1 MSMSRGMREIK
12 RDTGISAD
20 SAIRMCCRL
29 FDAFGK
35 GPADQG
41 VECPMLSLS
50 TSLPTKIVEKA
61 AAPARCKQ
69 AEKRRCALAAMA
81 GRTAR
86 IERHGARPSAFVG
99 RFRGLRCRVPLD

>member
-1 MSMSRGMREIK
+1 MTPEYRPP
-12 RDTGISAD
+12 AD

-35 GPADQG
+35 GPANQG

-61 AAPARCKQ
+61 VVPARWKQ
-69 AEKRRCALAAMA
+69 AEKRRCALAATREDRENRA
-81 GRTAR
+81 PGRAAIGVCR
-86 IERHGARPSAFVG
+86 AVSRPALP
-99 RFRGLRCRVPLD
+99 RAA

>member
-1 MSMSRGMREIK
+1 MTPEYRPP
-12 RDTGISAD
+12 AD

-61 AAPARCKQ
+61 AAPARL
-69 AEKRRCALAAMA
+69 ETGREAAVRARGHA
-81 GRTAR
+81 GGPRESSATAR
-86 IERHGARPSAFVG
+86 G
-99 RFRGLRCRVPLD
+99 RRRL